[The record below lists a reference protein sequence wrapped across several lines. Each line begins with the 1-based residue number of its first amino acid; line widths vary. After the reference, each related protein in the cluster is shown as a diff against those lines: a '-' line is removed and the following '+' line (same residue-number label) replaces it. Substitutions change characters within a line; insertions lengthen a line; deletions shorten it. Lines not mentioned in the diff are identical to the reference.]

1 MKAEDLGFWNHAIFL
16 NSAVL
21 EGGLCSRASKF
32 AALRALMHDRL
43 AAVFVVL
50 SSIFFSSI
58 FLHAGEI
65 RGKVVSVD
73 RGEALARVQVAVL
86 VEGQRE
92 AVTAAVTAND
102 GSFVLQN
109 LNPGHYTLRLNAVGY
124 RLITVEFS
132 LAADEAA
139 TEFDVT
145 LVPDNF
151 RRTEK
156 VEVKGDIFQG
166 PDSPAIN
173 ELNLTSTEI
182 RETSTVVADDPFRAI
197 QSLPGVSASGGNDF
211 FAQFSVMG
219 ASYANTSIYL
229 DGILVPSP
237 FHGTDITQGATLSI
251 FTSETLEDVK
261 LLPAAYPEK
270 YGDSVGA
277 ALDLQTRDGSRT
289 TPTFRA
295 SIGLADSELL
305 GEGEI
310 GKEKKGS
317 WIASARKSYLGYL
330 LRNRLND
337 TSDNISFYDGDLK
350 LTYDVAANQTVSFYG
365 VGGHTL
371 YELINPSQPLTPE
384 SVQRATN
391 DFMMG
396 RVGWRWTVNPH
407 LLVETRAAYFQAP
420 FYYRNP
426 SDQPLDNDHYA
437 EWVTGGSVVWNWQ
450 KDHVLESGWTTRRAG
465 TSDEF
470 TNYNPDGTVQGTGS
484 QSVVG
489 WKNDGYVQQSSS
501 FFGNRLHLV
510 GGLRLDSTQ
519 QFDFHPIS
527 PQLGASLQVASATEL
542 QFGVGRYNQFEFPA
556 YPPFQ
561 LPNGCAVGFESY
573 QTANHYTAG
582 VEQRIG
588 ESTRVKVLLF
598 DRQNATS
605 YRDSLY
611 DPITGTCIST
621 GGFVNQERDYSRGAQ
636 IVLQSRT
643 ANRLSG
649 WIGYT
654 LAYSRESIPFGYI
667 QIQVPTDEDQRHT
680 LNVFASY
687 RINPTVHISGKFLFG
702 SGFPIPLLQFNSN
715 AVRLGDYQR
724 LDVRAEKDWAFT
736 HWKLALYG
744 EVLNLT
750 DHNNPRYFYTSYN
763 PTTGTSTVVTGQG
776 LPITPTAGLAFEF

>member
-1 MKAEDLGFWNHAIFL
+1 
-16 NSAVL
+16 
-21 EGGLCSRASKF
+21 
-32 AALRALMHDRL
+32 MHGRR
-43 AAVFVVL
+43 AVFIL
-50 SSIFFSSI
+50 FFSGIFFSLL
-58 FLHAGEI
+58 LHAAEI

-73 RGEALARVQVAVL
+73 RGEPLGRVQVSVL

-92 AVTAAVTAND
+92 AITAAVTAND
-102 GSFVLQN
+102 GSFVIPGLSV
-109 LNPGHYTLRLNAVGY
+109 GHYTLRLNAVGY

-132 LAADEAA
+132 LSADEAA
-139 TEFDVT
+139 KEFDIT

-151 RRTEK
+151 RRTET

-166 PDSPAIN
+166 PDSPAVS
-173 ELNLTSTEI
+173 ELNLTSSEL

-197 QSLPGVSASGGNDF
+197 QTLPGVSAAGGNDF

-229 DGILVPSP
+229 DGILVPAP
-237 FHGTDITQGATLSI
+237 FHGTDITQGATLSM

-289 TPTFRA
+289 TPMFRA

-305 GEGEI
+305 GEGEL

-317 WIASARKSYLGYL
+317 WLASARKSYLGYL

-337 TSDNISFYDGDLK
+337 TSDNVSFYDGDLK
-350 LTYDVAANQTVSFYG
+350 LTYDVAPTQTVSFYG

-371 YELINPSQPLTPE
+371 YELLNPSYAPTPNDI
-384 SVQRATN
+384 QRATN

-396 RVGWRWTVNPH
+396 RLGWRWTVNPH
-407 LLVETRAAYFQAP
+407 LLIDTRAAYFQAP
-420 FYYRNP
+420 FYYWNP
-426 SDQPLDNDHYA
+426 NQQPLNNIHYA
-437 EWVTGGSVVWNWQ
+437 EWVTGGSIVWNWQ
-450 KDHVLESGWTTRRAG
+450 KDHVLEGGWTSRRAG
-465 TSDEF
+465 TSEEQTF
-470 TNYNPDGTVQGTGS
+470 YNPNGTVESVGS
-484 QSVVG
+484 QSIVG

-501 FFGNRLHLV
+501 FFGDRLHLA

-527 PQLGASLQVASATEL
+527 PQLGASLQVASATQL

-556 YPPFQ
+556 YPPIQ
-561 LPNGCAVGFESY
+561 LPELGCAIGIEYY
-573 QTANHYTAG
+573 QAANHYTAG

-588 ESTRVKVLLF
+588 ESTRIKLLLF
-598 DRQNATS
+598 DRQNEELIHES
-605 YRDSLY
+605 FF
-611 DPITGTCIST
+611 DPITKTCVST
-621 GGFVNQERDYSRGAQ
+621 HGFVANERDYSRGAQ

-654 LAYSRESIPFGYI
+654 LAYSRERVPFCCDVPPIWI
-667 QIQVPTDEDQRHT
+667 QFPTTEDQRHT

-687 RINPTVHISGKFLFG
+687 RINPSVHISGKFLFG
-702 SGFPIPLLQFNSN
+702 SGFPIPSGSN
-715 AVRLGDYQR
+715 IDPNALRLGDYQR
-724 LDVRAEKDWAFT
+724 LDVRAEKDWAFN

-750 DHNNPRYFYTSYN
+750 NHNNPRYFYTSYACPPN
-763 PTTGTSTVVTGQG
+763 QPGCSSPSSTVVTGQG